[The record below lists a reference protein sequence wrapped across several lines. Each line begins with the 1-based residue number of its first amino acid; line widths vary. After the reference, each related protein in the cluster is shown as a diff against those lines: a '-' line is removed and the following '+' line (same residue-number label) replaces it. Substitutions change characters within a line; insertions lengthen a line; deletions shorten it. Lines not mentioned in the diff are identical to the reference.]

1 MTAVPTFDEVMR
13 FTRTVSSN
21 AAFEDPECKAYYD
34 LLCSL
39 PDHATV
45 LEVGLQYGR
54 SSSIVAQ
61 VAKAKRF
68 NYIGVDPFYQPPEA
82 APEWI
87 RMMQQVGVPFTL
99 FMMTTAELWSQIER
113 GFVFL
118 PVMDL
123 LLIDGDHDASGVE
136 TDLDCYVH
144 LVPQGGYACFHDYG
158 RDSLPD
164 VYPTVNR
171 YFERSGG
178 HPRQWE
184 QLPSV
189 GTLGIFKNV
198 TEGDWIR

>member
-99 FMMTTAELWSQIER
+99 FVMTTEQLFRFGYAAFS
-113 GFVFL
+113 VDM
-118 PVMDL
+118 V
-123 LLIDGDHDASGVE
+123 LIDGDHDAAGVE
-136 TDLDCYVH
+136 TDCQCYLPKVNTK
-144 LVPQGGYACFHDYG
+144 GYALFHDYG

-164 VYPTVNR
+164 VYPTVNKYMTSR
-171 YFERSGG
+171 RG
-178 HPRQWE
+178 WE
-184 QLPSV
+184 QRWSV
-189 GTLGIFKNV
+189 GTLGIF
-198 TEGDWIR
+198 RRQA